1 MWTTEDQT
9 VAVGHSVAV
18 DPTHWQELF
27 DELLGRVA
35 GRFARVE
42 PRRRAKAFVR
52 GLLAD
57 LPRKNCWTI
66 AEHVGDPS
74 PDGMQHLLGRAVWDE
89 DALRDDVRAYL
100 VEHLGRGELH
110 DRGDQT
116 EVIVVHCAF
125 QDGSP
130 QDPTGAGGRAGWT
143 RLPRCW
149 TLACAP
155 RFESRRHGEAP
166 PCRPPVIAS

>member
-116 EVIVVHCAF
+116 EVIVVHCASRTARRRTLRARVEE
-125 QDGSP
+125 QPGQGCRDAGPWRALPGSNHA
-130 QDPTGAGGRAGWT
+130 DMG
-143 RLPRCW
+143 
-149 TLACAP
+149 
-155 RFESRRHGEAP
+155 RRHHAV
-166 PCRPPVIAS
+166 RQS